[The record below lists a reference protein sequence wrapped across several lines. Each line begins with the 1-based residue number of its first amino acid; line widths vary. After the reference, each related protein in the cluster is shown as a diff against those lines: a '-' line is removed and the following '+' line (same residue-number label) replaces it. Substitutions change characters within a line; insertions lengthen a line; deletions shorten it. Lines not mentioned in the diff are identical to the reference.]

1 MSSLY
6 HYCSVETLKCIL
18 SNKTLRLSDIRK
30 SNDPKEIEF
39 LFEKYQN
46 WNLKKHNYSYTSQHN
61 NKVLNADKIIQLKNE
76 TFLVL
81 CLSKTYDT
89 SAMWNRYACKG
100 VAIEFDETELT
111 NYLHLI
117 KQGIPDN
124 LIKEEVTSSAEA
136 LSIKPLSYFNDQ
148 TINIDYFDKKDLNG
162 YDDFGKILDDAP
174 FIKSDFYGDE
184 GEVRIVFP
192 HNYNSNVDVNY
203 LSLTDNN
210 GFNVEKIFFKS
221 ISNSIY
227 QHKIVIDIPIPLNLI
242 KSITIGPDY
251 SLTEQDMEE
260 ILFVYGVSNVEI
272 KKSRGIF
279 R

>member
-46 WNLKKHNYSYTSQHN
+46 WNLKKHNYSDTSQHN
-61 NKVLNADKIIQLKNE
+61 NKVLDVDKIIQLKNE

-89 SAMWNRYACKG
+89 LAMWNRYACKG

-111 NYLHLI
+111 
-117 KQGIPDN
+117 
-124 LIKEEVTSSAEA
+124 
-136 LSIKPLSYFNDQ
+136 
-148 TINIDYFDKKDLNG
+148 
-162 YDDFGKILDDAP
+162 
-174 FIKSDFYGDE
+174 
-184 GEVRIVFP
+184 
-192 HNYNSNVDVNY
+192 
-203 LSLTDNN
+203 
-210 GFNVEKIFFKS
+210 
-221 ISNSIY
+221 
-227 QHKIVIDIPIPLNLI
+227 
-242 KSITIGPDY
+242 